1 MAASLALMTMD
12 HRQHHL
18 ESIRADLS
26 LVVYPLQYVVNIP
39 ATVGNWASETLATRS
54 KLLEENRQ
62 LRERELLQQMRLQ
75 TLFSLQAENTRLRE
89 LLNSS
94 SKINEHVL
102 IGELMAVDQDPF
114 QRRVLINKGK
124 NDGVFEGQPLLDA
137 YGVMGQVVQVNTMT
151 SSALLITDPNNA
163 VPVQDNRT
171 GLRAIVMGIGEADRL
186 EIPNIPNNTNIQ
198 VGDLLVTSG
207 LGGHFPPGYP
217 VATIATI
224 KIDPT
229 QPFAHVIATP
239 MAHLERSR
247 EVLLVSRQPAA
258 GPKAAAPA
266 PERIKR

>member
-1 MAASLALMTMD
+1 
-12 HRQHHL
+12 
-18 ESIRADLS
+18 
-26 LVVYPLQYVVNIP
+26 
-39 ATVGNWASETLATRS
+39 
-54 KLLEENRQ
+54 
-62 LRERELLQQMRLQ
+62 
-75 TLFSLQAENTRLRE
+75 
-89 LLNSS
+89 
-94 SKINEHVL
+94 
-102 IGELMAVDQDPF
+102 
-114 QRRVLINKGK
+114 
-124 NDGVFEGQPLLDA
+124 
-137 YGVMGQVVQVNTMT
+137 
-151 SSALLITDPNNA
+151 
-163 VPVQDNRT
+163 
-171 GLRAIVMGIGEADRL
+171 MGIGEADRL

>member
-1 MAASLALMTMD
+1 MASLALMTMD

-18 ESIRADLS
+18 ESIRAGLA
-26 LVVYPLQYVVNIP
+26 LVVYPLQYAVNIP
-39 ATVGNWASETLATRS
+39 ANVGNWASEALATRNR
-54 KLLEENRQ
+54 LLEENRQ
-62 LRERELLQQMRLQ
+62 LRERELLQQVRLQ
-75 TLFSLQAENTRLRE
+75 KLFSLEAENTRLRE

-94 SKINEHVL
+94 SKIKEHVL

-124 NDGVFEGQPLLDA
+124 DDGVFEGQPLLDA
-137 YGVMGQVVQVNTMT
+137 YGVMGQVVQVNALT

-171 GLRAIVMGIGEADRL
+171 GLRAIAMGIGESDRL
-186 EIPNIPNNTNIQ
+186 EIPNIPNNTDIE

-207 LGGHFPPGYP
+207 LGGHFPTGYP

-224 KIDPT
+224 KKDPT

-239 MAHLERSR
+239 TAHLERSR
-247 EVLLVSRQPAA
+247 EVLLVWQQPAA
-258 GPKAAAPA
+258 VKEPA
-266 PERIKR
+266 KR